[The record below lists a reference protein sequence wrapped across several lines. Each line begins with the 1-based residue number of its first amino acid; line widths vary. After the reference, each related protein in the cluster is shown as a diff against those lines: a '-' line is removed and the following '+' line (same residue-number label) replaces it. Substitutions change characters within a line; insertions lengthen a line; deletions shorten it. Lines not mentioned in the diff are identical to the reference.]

1 MIIPFYT
8 SSGTAGKVDGQGN
21 LFGVGEFFP
30 IWGVSSITGWHNKTN
45 YTWKG
50 EREETAI
57 ANDDRSKYYG
67 STKLRRIA
75 NELDDLLPD
84 FKAMVKEIGPPQLPG
99 MPRADNS
106 MHAEYG
112 LDQEQEL
119 NQGFA
124 ANGIVPVKISEVSK
138 VRENIKKA
146 KRITGVDGP
155 ITYNLVPFKNG
166 HNFAYRYAGID
177 SGRFYVLVDIN
188 PASTRDRLRALPRGI
203 VPAGSYDG
211 VPPTEEEVVSI
222 KPTYPPSTSSRRKEK
237 QRVTVGRRN
246 PGGDDNE

>member
-30 IWGVSSITGWHNKTN
+30 IWGVGPDGWFNKTN
-45 YTWKG
+45 YTWAG
-50 EREETAI
+50 EPEETAI

-84 FKAMVKEIGPPQLPG
+84 FKAMVKEIGLPQLPG
-99 MPRADNS
+99 MPGADNS

-112 LDQEQEL
+112 LDHKQEL

-124 ANGIVPVKISEVSK
+124 ANGIVPVKRSEGSK
-138 VRENIKKA
+138 VRENVKKA
-146 KRITGVDGP
+146 KRIIGVDGP
-155 ITYNLVPFKNG
+155 ITYNLVPFKNE
-166 HNFAYRYAGID
+166 HNFAYRHAGRD

-188 PASTRDRLRALPRGI
+188 PVYTEKDTKRLRKRQLVTPAPF
-203 VPAGSYDG
+203 VPSY
-211 VPPTEEEVVSI
+211 E
-222 KPTYPPSTSSRRKEK
+222 SRRKAK
-237 QRVTVGRRN
+237 QYVTVGMRN
-246 PGGDDNE
+246 PGGADDEWW

>member
-30 IWGVSSITGWHNKTN
+30 FWGVSSITGWYNKTN

-50 EREETAI
+50 SPEEIAI

-84 FKAMVKEIGPPQLPG
+84 YEAMLKE
-99 MPRADNS
+99 
-106 MHAEYG
+106 AEISKEEYR
-112 LDQEQEL
+112 LEVPDEL
-119 NQGFA
+119 NQGYA
-124 ANGIVPVKISEVSK
+124 ANGIVPIR
-138 VRENIKKA
+138 REDPSSGLIANIRKA
-146 KRITGVDGP
+146 KEIIGVDGP
-155 ITYNLVPFKNG
+155 ITYKSVPFKSG
-166 HNFAYRYAGID
+166 YNFAYRKDPVDG
-177 SGRFYVLVDIN
+177 GRRFYVLLDIN
-188 PASTRDRLRALPRGI
+188 PASTRDRLRALPRAI

-211 VPPTEEEVVSI
+211 VPPAEEEVVS
-222 KPTYPPSTSSRRKEK
+222 TYPPLTPSRRKRE
-237 QRVTVGRRN
+237 QYVTVGRRN
-246 PGGDDNE
+246 PGGDDDEWW